1 MKAYNRK
8 KGTLTVT
15 QRQVLKQC
23 VVEEFAKHKAAYEKK
38 CNDRIFFLHYLALAM
53 VLDEELG
60 FGEKRRAKILNACMA
75 KVAEIGEYCESNK
88 FIEGDDGEEQYDVEF
103 NLQRLEEFAKEY
115 NIAWDESIFVDV
127 EESED
132 EIKKRQNVENDW
144 RMSQ

>member
-1 MKAYNRK
+1 MKAYDRK
-8 KGTLTVT
+8 KGTLTVA

-23 VVEEFAKHKAAYEKK
+23 VVDEFTKYKAQYEKK

-60 FGEKRRAKILNACMA
+60 FGEKRRAKILNACMK
-75 KVAEIGEYCESNK
+75 KVAEIGDYLTSNK
-88 FIEGDDGEEQYDVEF
+88 FIEGDKGKEKYDVEF

-127 EESED
+127 EE
-132 EIKKRQNVENDW
+132 EI
-144 RMSQ
+144 